1 MKHGTF
7 EIDELEFKGIYNP
20 QQRWNGFYCP
30 YFDLETAKK
39 VLFTQAPKNDCIEND
54 WYYYELSTCEN
65 YIVSNTLEG
74 IEVYQSIIF
83 EGVRYYPIGYNNWV
97 WTLQDRLTDEA

>member
-1 MKHGTF
+1 MQHGTF

-30 YFDLETAKK
+30 YFDLETAKQ
-39 VLFTQAPKNDCIEND
+39 VLSIQESKEESLNNGY
-54 WYYYELSTCEN
+54 YYYELSHCEN
-65 YIVSNTLEG
+65 YILGVVPEG
-74 IEVYQSIIF
+74 IDVCESIIF

-97 WTLQDRLTDEA
+97 WTLKQRLTEEA